1 MGVLI
6 HGQELASEYLQ
17 SFDEDWS
24 RLDTNT
30 DSDGDLLPDMWEIQ
44 YGLNRHS
51 AAILGTALSEQS
63 LDLDEDGLNNLNE
76 YLWGGDPNDN
86 DTDDDCI
93 LDGEEAEFAQSLG
106 RSPVVAMNS
115 NDVDDNGIPDG
126 IQFGCDEEEII
137 DNNNGEGN
145 NTNVNDEQNN
155 DGENGGWIEDNVRDD
170 PLSTPGAKFLLTLTV
185 IAAISLVGA
194 GLTMV
199 RRPGTKTDSR
209 LIDDSGYRFDD
220 TNAEHA
226 ILKGTRFDD
235 TSEDTREWT
244 EGRDDGVHGRIVLDG
259 FGFENLDRNQVQ
271 FLLDKG
277 MSIEE
282 LRDEY
287 GEDEA

>member
-1 MGVLI
+1 
-6 HGQELASEYLQ
+6 
-17 SFDEDWS
+17 
-24 RLDTNT
+24 
-30 DSDGDLLPDMWEIQ
+30 
-44 YGLNRHS
+44 
-51 AAILGTALSEQS
+51 
-63 LDLDEDGLNNLNE
+63 
-76 YLWGGDPNDN
+76 
-86 DTDDDCI
+86 
-93 LDGEEAEFAQSLG
+93 
-106 RSPVVAMNS
+106 
-115 NDVDDNGIPDG
+115 
-126 IQFGCDEEEII
+126 
-137 DNNNGEGN
+137 
-145 NTNVNDEQNN
+145 
-155 DGENGGWIEDNVRDD
+155 
-170 PLSTPGAKFLLTLTV
+170 
-185 IAAISLVGA
+185 
-194 GLTMV
+194 MV